1 MAAGQL
7 KRFLTADWCFAGVI
21 LFFIVHGYSENQGL
35 VPVKDLLLLLA
46 GLLAAGLILFFLFR
60 KIFRSGHKA
69 AIYLAF
75 VFILV
80 LFFGAFQDFLANIRF
95 LSSLTRLTILLPV
108 CLVLMI
114 VVFIWIKKT
123 KLVFTRTVLFLNTLL
138 LIYVIFDLVTITSR
152 FVSPPEGQNNLLAQ
166 YSLKVCDTCEKP
178 SVYFILLDS
187 YYGKEGLKT
196 YFNYDNAAF
205 ENFLAGQGFHINQA
219 STSNYYYTLFS
230 MASLLNMDY
239 LHDIGAPVIKNH
251 YGYTR
256 ATGDLRNNVVCRYFQ
271 GMGYRINNYSGFDM
285 PGVPAGYN
293 SGLLP
298 DKIRLITHKTMYYR
312 IQKYFPLFLVRMDW
326 VKKLSADIENEY
338 ISNNESMIAGA
349 LEESRS
355 KNTQPAFTYMH
366 LMMPHGPFVFD
377 SLGNRTNI
385 MERLP
390 SLSGDTLDNMFLQY
404 QVYTNKKI
412 AEIITQLQKET
423 AGKAVILLM
432 SDHGYQ
438 PAYEKEKKLAY
449 YNLNA
454 VYLPN
459 GQYSGWYPGISNVN
473 QFRVLFNTLYE
484 QRLPLLKDTIVTQ

>member
-35 VPVKDLLLLLA
+35 VPLKSLLLLLA
-46 GLLAAGLILFFLFR
+46 GLLAAGLVLLFLFR

-69 AIYLAF
+69 TVYLAF
-75 VFILV
+75 VLTLV

-108 CLVLMI
+108 CLVMMI
-114 VVFIWIKKT
+114 AVFAWFKKT
-123 KLVFTRTVLFLNTLL
+123 KLAFSRTVLFVNTLL
-138 LIYVIFDLVTITSR
+138 LIYVIVDLAIISSR
-152 FVSPPEGQNNLLAQ
+152 FISPPKGQNKLLAQ
-166 YSLKVCDTCEKP
+166 HSLTICDTCEKP
-178 SVYFILLDS
+178 SVYFLLLDS
-187 YYGKEGLKT
+187 YYGKEGLKA

-205 ENFLAGQGFHINQA
+205 ENFLTGQGFHISPA
-219 STSNYYYTLFS
+219 SHSNYYYTLFS
-230 MASLLNMDY
+230 MASLLNIDY

-256 ATGDLRNNVVCRYFQ
+256 ATGDLRNNVVCRYFE

-298 DKIRLITHKTMYYR
+298 DKIQLITHKTMYYR
-312 IQKYFPLFLVRMDW
+312 VKKYFPLFLVRMGW

-338 ISNNESMIAGA
+338 ISTNEAMMRRT
-349 LEESRS
+349 LEESSS
-355 KNTQPAFTYMH
+355 KNTQPAFTYLH

-385 MERLP
+385 MQRLP
-390 SLSGDTLDNMFLQY
+390 SLSRDSLDKMFLQY
-404 QVYTNKKI
+404 QVYTNKKV
-412 AEIITQLQKET
+412 AGFITELQKET
-423 AGKAVILLM
+423 AGRAVILLM

-454 VYLPN
+454 VYLPSR
-459 GQYSGWYPGISNVN
+459 QYGGWYPGISNAN
-473 QFRVLFNTLYE
+473 QFRVLFNTIFG
-484 QRLPLLKDTIVTQ
+484 QRLPLLKDSIVTQ

>member
-35 VPVKDLLLLLA
+35 VPLKPLLLLLA
-46 GLLAAGLILFFLFR
+46 GLLAAGLALFFLFR
-60 KIFRSGHKA
+60 KIFRSGHKTTV
-69 AIYLAF
+69 YLAF
-75 VFILV
+75 VLTLV

-114 VVFIWIKKT
+114 VVFAWFKKT
-123 KLVFTRTVLFLNTLL
+123 KLAFSRTVLFLNLL
-138 LIYVIFDLVTITSR
+138 LSIYIIVDLSVIASR
-152 FVSPPEGQNNLLAQ
+152 SASPAKGQRLALGE
-166 YSLKVCDTCEKP
+166 YTLGVCDTCETP
-178 SVYFILLDS
+178 SVYLVLLDS
-187 YYGKEGLKT
+187 YYGSEGLKA
-196 YFNYDNAAF
+196 YFNYDNTAF
-205 ENFLAGQGFHINQA
+205 ENFLTGQGFHINRA
-219 STSNYYYTLFS
+219 SHSNYYYTLFS
-230 MASLLNMDY
+230 MASLLNMTY

-256 ATGDLRNNVVCRYFQ
+256 ATGDLRNNTVCRYFQ
-271 GMGYRINNYSGFDM
+271 RLGYHINNFSGFDM

-298 DKIRLITHKTMYYR
+298 DKIQLITHKTMYYR
-312 IQKYFPLFLVRMDW
+312 VKKYFPMFLARMGW
-326 VKKLSADIENEY
+326 MKKLSADIENEY
-338 ISNNESMIAGA
+338 ISTNEAMMRRT
-349 LEESRS
+349 LEESRL
-355 KNTQPAFTYMH
+355 KNTQPVFTYLH

-385 MERLP
+385 MQRLP
-390 SLSGDTLDNMFLQY
+390 SLSRDTLDKMFLQY
-404 QVYTNKKI
+404 QVYTNKKMT
-412 AEIITQLQKET
+412 EFITRLQKET
-423 AGKAVILLM
+423 AGKAVILLL

-438 PAYEKEKKLAY
+438 PAYEKEKKLAF

-459 GQYSGWYPGISNVN
+459 RQYNEWYPGISNVN
-473 QFRVLFNTLYE
+473 QFRALLNTLFHE
-484 QRLPLLKDTIVTQ
+484 QLPLADDSVITQ